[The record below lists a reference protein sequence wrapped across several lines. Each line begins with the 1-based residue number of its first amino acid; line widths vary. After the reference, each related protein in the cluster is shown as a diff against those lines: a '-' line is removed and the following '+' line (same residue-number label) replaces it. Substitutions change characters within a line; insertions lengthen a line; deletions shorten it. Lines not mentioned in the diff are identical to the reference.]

1 MSGAISRS
9 ARRLYSMVL
18 DPILCWQAENR
29 LRRELSC
36 FSDEQLERVLADA
49 GMSQGDLAAIFKGRA
64 RNRSLMAA
72 MMEHFGVRPKEAGL
86 RYWGALRDAERVC
99 AHCSSVRRC
108 RRWLEWGARNDAPR
122 VFCPNAPLFD
132 EIAESGRRQADE
144 SAVKAERR
152 DRGDR
157 SAGAPS

>member
-1 MSGAISRS
+1 MSGAISKS
-9 ARRLYSMVL
+9 ARRVFAMVL

-49 GMSQGDLAAIFKGRA
+49 GMTQSDLTAILKGRA

-72 MMEHFGVRPKEAGL
+72 MMEHFGVKPKEAGL
-86 RYWGALRDAERVC
+86 RYWGALKDAERVC
-99 AHCSSVRRC
+99 AHCSNVRRC

-122 VFCPNAPLFD
+122 VFCPNAALFD
-132 EIAESGRRQADE
+132 EIAESGRGQPEETVVRR
-144 SAVKAERR
+144 ERR
-152 DRGDR
+152 DRADR